1 MINTIG
7 YYLALVFTIFS
18 VLFLFTWLTI
28 YQSLTWLL
36 FLGLILYISVCLAN
50 IVWPK
55 IEAIPKE
62 LIEPKNKAVLI
73 TGCDT
78 GFGNKLAQRL
88 AHYGFYVFAGC
99 LQPEG
104 PGANQLR
111 KSCRNAVKIIK
122 LDVTNEDDVK
132 AAIKVVEEHLK
143 GRSLWAIVNNAGIL
157 ISTEVEMGDMTS
169 FNRQMEINCLGTI
182 RVTKGFVPLIRQS
195 GSIGGRVINVGSIA
209 GRHCIPG
216 MVAYSV
222 SKAAVISFSEG
233 LRRELKKWSI
243 DVITIEPHLFKTN
256 LTNDEVQ
263 KKCLEEAWKVTPE
276 SVKSDYGEAYLQGY
290 QKFLNAVLDSAR
302 PQVDSVVDTMVI
314 AVTHAFVSPSYRVM
328 GHLERIRVA
337 AYDYLPIRLL
347 DLISH
352 HLATLYTGKP
362 ALGKPEKEK
371 SP

>member
-1 MINTIG
+1 MIKTIG
-7 YYLALVFTIFS
+7 YYLALVLAIFS
-18 VLFLFTWLTI
+18 VLFLFTWLTV
-28 YQSLTWLL
+28 YESVTWLL
-36 FLGLILYISVCLAN
+36 LITTLVYLSIN
-50 IVWPK
+50 IGNLIWP
-55 IEAIPKE
+55 EVQVIPKE
-62 LIEPKNKAVLI
+62 MIDAKNKAVLI

-99 LQPEG
+99 LEPEG
-104 PGANQLR
+104 SGANQLR
-111 KSCRNAVKIIK
+111 KNCRNNVKVLK
-122 LDVTNEDDVK
+122 LDVTSDEDVK
-132 AAIKVVEEHLK
+132 SAIKIVEDGLK

-157 ISTEVEMGDMTS
+157 ISTEIEMGDMTS
-169 FNRQMEINCLGTI
+169 FTKQMEVNCLGTI
-182 RVTKGFVPLIRQS
+182 RVTKGFVPLIRSS

-256 LTNDEVQ
+256 LTNDQVQ
-263 KKCLEEAWKVTPE
+263 KKWLDEAWKVTPD
-276 SVKSDYGEAYLQGY
+276 SVKLDYGQDYLEGY
-290 QKFLNAVLDSAR
+290 QKFLNIILDSAR
-302 PQVDSVVDTMVI
+302 PQVEAVVDTMVI
-314 AVTHAFVSPSYRVM
+314 AVTHSFVSPAYRVM

-337 AYDYLPIRLL
+337 LYDYLPVRLL

-352 HLATLYTGKP
+352 HLATIYTGKP
-362 ALGKPEKEK
+362 ALGKPDKQK
-371 SP
+371 